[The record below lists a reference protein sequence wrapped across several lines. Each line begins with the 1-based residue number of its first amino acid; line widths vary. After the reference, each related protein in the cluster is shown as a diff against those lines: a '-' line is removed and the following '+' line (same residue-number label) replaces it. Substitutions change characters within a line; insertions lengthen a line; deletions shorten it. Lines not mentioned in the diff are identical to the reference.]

1 MRTVRRLFYADIVSS
16 VAFVAVGFLSL
27 FFFIDFV
34 DELGNVGSR
43 GYTVFNA
50 AAFSLLLMP
59 GHLYELFPIAVLIGG
74 IYALARLAQTSQYT
88 ILRTGGLGPWRALWL
103 LTSLGLL
110 FALATYVVG
119 DYVAPRTE
127 RFASDLQSL
136 RKGGVRLGNSG
147 AWLKDHASTAAGER
161 SYFINVGSAER
172 GSQLRDVR
180 I

>member
-1 MRTVRRLFYADIVSS
+1 MRTVRRLFYVDIVSS
-16 VAFVAVGFLSL
+16 VAFVAAAFLSL

-34 DELGNVGSR
+34 DELGGVGAR
-43 GYTVFNA
+43 GYSVLGA
-50 AAFSLLLMP
+50 VAYSMLLLP
-59 GHLYELFPIAVLIGG
+59 GHFYELVPIAVLIGS
-74 IYALARLAQTSQYT
+74 IYALSRLAQTSQYT

-110 FALATYVVG
+110 FALVTYLVG

-147 AWLKDHASTAAGER
+147 AWLKDHASTAMG
-161 SYFINVGSAER
+161 
-172 GSQLRDVR
+172 
-180 I
+180 